1 MELLTLCLFF
11 PLIFLALILR
21 YLFIRYKNGLRHLPG
36 PFLASI
42 SSLDRI
48 WSCAAGHQMLYHIS
62 LHNKYGLLVRIGPEH
77 VSISD
82 PKYISTIYGI
92 NTKFYKVRHPAYRV
106 RCMEG

>member
-1 MELLTLCLFF
+1 
-11 PLIFLALILR
+11 
-21 YLFIRYKNGLRHLPG
+21 
-36 PFLASI
+36 
-42 SSLDRI
+42 
-48 WSCAAGHQMLYHIS
+48 MLYHIS